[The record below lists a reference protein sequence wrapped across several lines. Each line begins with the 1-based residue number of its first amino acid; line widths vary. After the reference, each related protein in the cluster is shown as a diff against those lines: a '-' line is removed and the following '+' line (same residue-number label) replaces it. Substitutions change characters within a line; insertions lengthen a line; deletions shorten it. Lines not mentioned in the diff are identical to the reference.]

1 MANIIE
7 LWPRQAMAKAMKAL
21 TEFENTGNRAAFKKW
36 SKEYSKKIGKE
47 KESILNILKGD
58 SK

>member
-36 SKEYSKKIGKE
+36 SEEYGEKIKAEKE
-47 KESILNILKGD
+47 KVINTLKGGNT
-58 SK
+58 